1 LKYGKC
7 HLSGDSITPSS
18 DRNSAATTFL
28 ISISSSSYVSWLD
41 CP

>member
-1 LKYGKC
+1 
-7 HLSGDSITPSS
+7 LSGDSITPSS

-28 ISISSSSYVSWLD
+28 ISISSFSSSYVSWLD

>member
-1 LKYGKC
+1 
-7 HLSGDSITPSS
+7 LSGDSITPSS

-28 ISISSSSYVSWLD
+28 ISISSSYVSWLD